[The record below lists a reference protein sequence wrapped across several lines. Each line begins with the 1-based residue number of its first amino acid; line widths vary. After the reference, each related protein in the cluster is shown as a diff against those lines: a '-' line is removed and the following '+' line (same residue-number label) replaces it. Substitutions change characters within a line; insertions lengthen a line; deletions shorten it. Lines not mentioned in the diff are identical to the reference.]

1 MEDVSHKS
9 TRDRLVATVMRRK
22 CERSGVT
29 LPEKYWNL
37 PEYKKDYQHQIRAAA
52 KLLKA
57 FSIEAITAALEKEKW
72 CWSLHSPVLQEKIEL
87 EQSSIEKNKIAIQ
100 QRERDS
106 VPPQIE
112 NKPLFR
118 KKTCGKEKN

>member
-1 MEDVSHKS
+1 MEEVNLKS
-9 TRDRLVATVMRRK
+9 TRDRLVLTVMKRK
-22 CERSGVT
+22 YEKSGVT

-57 FSIEAITAALEKEKW
+57 FSIEAITAALEKENW
-72 CWSLHSPVLQEKIEL
+72 CWSLHSPVLQDKIEL
-87 EQSSIEKNKIAIQ
+87 EQSRLEKNRIAIRQ
-100 QRERDS
+100 KEQDNTYK
-106 VPPQIE
+106 QLD